1 MESGRI
7 LKSMNFLARFL
18 GGISERIA
26 AVVLA
31 VAAAQFPVYY
41 LAYGNTLAGAQM
53 EAAARYEE
61 LRAEAQTLHLGLEDF
76 IRRHE
81 ENADAVFKASGR
93 IHRNTV
99 ERYQRYTAMQEALRG
114 APAWERPLALA
125 RNFDPALHKATRFEP
140 GLPLTLEAAAYAL
153 AGLLLAWMLTALVG
167 LALRPRAPSLPPRTR
182 SVP

>member
-1 MESGRI
+1 
-7 LKSMNFLARFL
+7 MNLLARFL
-18 GGISERIA
+18 GGISERVL

-31 VAAAQFPVYY
+31 VAALQFPVYY

-53 EAAARYEE
+53 EAASRYEE
-61 LRAEAQTLHLGLEDF
+61 LRAEAQTLHLGVEDF

-81 ENADAVFKASGR
+81 DNADAVFQASGR

-99 ERYQRYTAMQEALRG
+99 QRYQRYTAMQEALRG
-114 APAWERPLALA
+114 ATVWEKPLALA
-125 RNFDPALHKATRFEP
+125 RNFDPALHAATRFEP

-153 AGLLLAWMLTALVG
+153 AGLLLAWALSGSIG
-167 LALRPRAPSLPPRTR
+167 LALRRRPASPAPRTR